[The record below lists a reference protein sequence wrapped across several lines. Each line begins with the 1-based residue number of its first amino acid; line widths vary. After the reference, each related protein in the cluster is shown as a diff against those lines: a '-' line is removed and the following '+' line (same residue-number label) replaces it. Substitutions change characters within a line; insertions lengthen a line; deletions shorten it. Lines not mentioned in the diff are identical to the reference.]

1 VTDLA
6 PELSAPA
13 TSAPA
18 TSAPST
24 DGTPGLAPLSLL
36 AVVAIALAFVAPI
49 GGVVVGF
56 IALLA
61 GPSDLVPR
69 DEPDDD
75 AADRGDEGERG
86 DGLAFAAILI
96 GATLTLFGVLVPGAL
111 ALSGVIDS
119 TIQPWG

>member
-1 VTDLA
+1 MTDLA
-6 PELSAPA
+6 PERSTPATSAPA

-56 IALLA
+56 IARHE
-61 GPSDLVPR
+61 VR
-69 DEPDDD
+69 
-75 AADRGDEGERG
+75 RTGERG

-119 TIQPWG
+119 TVHLWG

>member
-1 VTDLA
+1 MTDLA
-6 PELSAPA
+6 PERSTPA

-18 TSAPST
+18 TSTTST

-56 IALLA
+56 IARHE
-61 GPSDLVPR
+61 VR
-69 DEPDDD
+69 
-75 AADRGDEGERG
+75 RTGESG

-119 TIQPWG
+119 TVHLWG